1 MKITPLKSVEISEK
15 QETSPAKNLFVI
27 GVLFFVFGFVTWLG
41 SVLVPYLKITCQ
53 LTNTASYL
61 VAFSFYISYLI
72 FALPSAL
79 VLQKI
84 GYKNGMVVG
93 LLLISLGTFLFIP
106 AAQSRTFLLFLLGQF
121 IQGSGL
127 AILQTAANPYVVK
140 LGPPESAAR
149 RISMMGICNGIAG
162 IIAPIILGSI
172 LLNDADSGQLKMF
185 AFDLEKKAQLLQ
197 VIANKVIAPYG
208 LMTFILLFLAFCIY
222 RIDLPEIASENDDS
236 TEKNAENNPKSIFEF
251 PHLLVGVIALFLYV
265 GVEVIAADSIILF
278 GASQGIA
285 MSTAKFFT
293 SFTLAGMLIGYLIG
307 ILLIPTYISQEKAL
321 MVSAILGIV
330 FCLLALMTDGNMSLT
345 CIALLGLANAL
356 IYPSIWPLAL
366 NGLGSLTKIGSSL
379 LIMAIGGGAILPL
392 IYGYLADRFSP
403 HQGYWLVIPCYFFIL
418 YFSIFGHRLA
428 KRYL

>member
-1 MKITPLKSVEISEK
+1 MKITPSKSVEISEK
-15 QETSPAKNLFVI
+15 QETSPAKNLLVI

-41 SVLVPYLKITCQ
+41 SVLIPYLKITCQ
-53 LTNTASYL
+53 LTNTSSYL

-79 VLQKI
+79 LLQKI

-93 LLLISLGTFLFIP
+93 LLLISFGTFLFIP

-162 IIAPIILGSI
+162 MIAPIILGSI
-172 LLNDADSGQLKMF
+172 VLNDADSGQLKTV

-197 VIANKVIAPYG
+197 EIANKVIAPYG
-208 LMTFILLFLAFCIY
+208 LMTFILLFLAFFIY

-285 MSTAKFFT
+285 LSTAKFFT
-293 SFTLAGMLIGYLIG
+293 SFTLAGMLMGYLIG

-321 MVSAILGIV
+321 RVSAILGIV
-330 FCLLALMTDGNMSLT
+330 FCILALMTDGNTSLT

-428 KRYL
+428 KRNL

>member
-172 LLNDADSGQLKMF
+172 VLNDADSGQLKMF
-185 AFDLEKKAQLLQ
+185 AF
-197 VIANKVIAPYG
+197 
-208 LMTFILLFLAFCIY
+208 
-222 RIDLPEIASENDDS
+222 
-236 TEKNAENNPKSIFEF
+236 
-251 PHLLVGVIALFLYV
+251 
-265 GVEVIAADSIILF
+265 
-278 GASQGIA
+278 
-285 MSTAKFFT
+285 
-293 SFTLAGMLIGYLIG
+293 
-307 ILLIPTYISQEKAL
+307 
-321 MVSAILGIV
+321 
-330 FCLLALMTDGNMSLT
+330 
-345 CIALLGLANAL
+345 
-356 IYPSIWPLAL
+356 
-366 NGLGSLTKIGSSL
+366 
-379 LIMAIGGGAILPL
+379 
-392 IYGYLADRFSP
+392 
-403 HQGYWLVIPCYFFIL
+403 
-418 YFSIFGHRLA
+418 
-428 KRYL
+428 